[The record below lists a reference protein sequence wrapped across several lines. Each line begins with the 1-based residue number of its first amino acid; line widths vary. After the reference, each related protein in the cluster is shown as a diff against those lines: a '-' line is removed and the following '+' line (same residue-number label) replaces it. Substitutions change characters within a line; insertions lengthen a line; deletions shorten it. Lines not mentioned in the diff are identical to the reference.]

1 VNHLRDAS
9 IGRKLACSFGIVV
22 ALVVVMGVT
31 SLWAIGRLTT
41 EHHTVSGP
49 LIQRIS
55 AADAVRTAAA
65 DMHFSQTRYVL
76 LAGERPDYE
85 LDHGVFVKAVAT
97 LKALTPLAK
106 RGQIRPIA
114 AAIAGYEDGD
124 RKLYAAVLAHDTSR
138 ANTIVSGLAN
148 DRADELVAALEG
160 YQKRLIGGDV
170 ADARQKFD
178 ATTSLVHWMTILLTL
193 LAIAAATGLA
203 FVLSRSIVRGLRQ
216 LVGAAEEIARGDV
229 HQTFTATG
237 ADEIGQLAN
246 AFQDMVT
253 YLADMTASAVR
264 IARGDVSDATEPQSD
279 RDELAIAF
287 AAMTTSLREISDA
300 AGVPFADLT
309 ARLTEIGDAAGVPF
323 DELLE
328 HVTQQA
334 AIAERIASGDLGVEV
349 TPRTD
354 GDVLGH
360 AFMRMTANL
369 RTMIGEVATAA
380 ASVDSSSGQLSATSR
395 EITHAMDEVAQSVSD
410 LATGSDRQVTMLESA
425 NQYARAAADATDE
438 ARSVAQHGMAA
449 VAEASGAMHELS
461 ESSRDVTAAIRQL
474 AAKSEKIG
482 GIVDAITTIA
492 GQTNLLALNA
502 AIEAARAGEQGR
514 GFAVVAEEV
523 RKLAE
528 ESQQAAASIAGLVR
542 EIQDDT
548 QRTVTAVEDSSAR
561 AEHGAAVVSQ
571 AQAAFEQITGS
582 VEQTAAR
589 VSDITA
595 AAAEVVEVAAKN
607 STASSQ
613 VAAATE
619 QATAS
624 MQEISASSVEL
635 KRLAEHLT
643 EATGRFHLEAAVVG
657 RRLLAA

>member
-1 VNHLRDAS
+1 MRHLRDAS
-9 IGRKLACSFGIVV
+9 IGRKLALSFGIVV

-55 AADAVRTAAA
+55 AADTVRAAAA

-85 LDHGVFVKAVAT
+85 LDHGAFVKSVTT
-97 LKALTPLAK
+97 LKALTPPEQRA
-106 RGQIRPIA
+106 QIRPIA
-114 AAIAGYEDGD
+114 TAVAQYEDAD
-124 RKLYAAVLAHDTSR
+124 RQLYAAVLAHDTAD
-138 ANTIVSGLAN
+138 ANKIVSGLAN

-160 YQKRLIGGDV
+160 YQKHLISVEV
-170 ADARQKFD
+170 ADARHTFD
-178 ATTSLVHWMTILLTL
+178 ATTSLVRWMTIVMALLVMS
-193 LAIAAATGLA
+193 AATGLA

-229 HQTFTATG
+229 HQQFTAVG

-246 AFQDMVT
+246 AFQAMVT

-264 IARGDVSDATEPQSD
+264 IARGDVSDGTEPQSE

-309 ARLTEIGDAAGVPF
+309 ERLTEIGDAAGVPF

-328 HVTQQA
+328 HVTEQA
-334 AIAERIASGDLGVEV
+334 AIAERIASGDLAVEV

-354 GDVLGH
+354 RDVLGH
-360 AFMRMTANL
+360 AFKRMTANL

-395 EITHAMDEVAQSVSD
+395 EITHAMEEVAQSVSD
-410 LATGSDRQVTMLESA
+410 LSSGSDRQVTMLESA
-425 NQYARAAADATDE
+425 NQYARAAADATEE
-438 ARSVAQHGMAA
+438 ARAVAQHGMAA

-474 AAKSEKIG
+474 AGKSEQIS
-482 GIVDAITTIA
+482 GIVEAITAIA

-528 ESQQAAASIAGLVR
+528 ESQQAAASIAAIVS
-542 EIQDDT
+542 EIQNET

-561 AEHGAAVVSQ
+561 AVHGAAVVSQ

-643 EATGRFHLEAAVVG
+643 EATGRFSLEAAAAG
-657 RRLLAA
+657 RSLRAA